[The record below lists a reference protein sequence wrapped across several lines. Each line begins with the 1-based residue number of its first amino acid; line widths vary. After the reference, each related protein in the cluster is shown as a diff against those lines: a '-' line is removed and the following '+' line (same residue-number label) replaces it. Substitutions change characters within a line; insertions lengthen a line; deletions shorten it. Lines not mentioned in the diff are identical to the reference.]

1 MRMGTFLLGG
11 LMGAAA
17 VVYLNRTSRSM
28 MFSSFTQAGESVDRM
43 MNKAKSTMK
52 TMPNPMNQT
61 TTASHT
67 SGSSNITN
75 TTSSD
80 RGQLKEII
88 NEDPK
93 LKSTYNEILVESNLP
108 ANQNKPSSSYRTQ

>member
-1 MRMGTFLLGG
+1 MRMGTFLVGG

-17 VVYLNRTSRSM
+17 VVYLNRTRKSM

-52 TMPNPMNQT
+52 TMP
-61 TTASHT
+61 
-67 SGSSNITN
+67 
-75 TTSSD
+75 SD
-80 RGQLKEII
+80 REQVKEII

-93 LKSTYNEILVESNLP
+93 LKSTYNEILAESNLP
-108 ANQNKPSSSYRTQ
+108 ANQSKPSSSYRTQ